1 MTQKTQKGLRNGSCQ
16 NLVKYTCTLIF
27 WCFFWICQYF
37 PDFFSICSSQE
48 IQRALP
54 KLMKNYQKNVTKKL
68 LKGSKSIL
76 EKNRWRQLIGLKDVL
91 YTTSIFNLLR
101 ITSERN
107 HQDVVVRWCGDA
119 VVLHLHQFTE
129 GFFLS
134 QFKFEHDNSF
144 KSWKPNFDIK

>member
-1 MTQKTQKGLRNGSCQ
+1 MVFLLNMS
-16 NLVKYTCTLIF
+16 IF
-27 WCFFWICQYF
+27 SWFFQYLQLSRD
-37 PDFFSICSSQE
+37 PESTAKVNE
-48 IQRALP
+48 KLP
-54 KLMKNYQKNVTKKL
+54 KNVTKKL

>member
-27 WCFFWICQYF
+27 WCFFWICHYF
-37 PDFFSICSSQE
+37 LNFFSICSSRE
-48 IQRALP
+48 IQRALS

-76 EKNRWRQLIGLKDVL
+76 EKNRWRQLIVLKDVP

-101 ITSERN
+101 IKSERN
-107 HQDVVVRWCGDA
+107 HQDA
-119 VVLHLHQFTE
+119 AVLHLHQFTE

-134 QFKFEHDNSF
+134 QFKFEHDNFF